1 MVRTIAGA
9 TNNSTPLMYHHRRRV
24 VQVAAVFV
32 AHDVGAQQFVMLSSS
47 SDHQEPPQKKR
58 RGSILLEPVPAT
70 GSGSASSSGTHI
82 AGVQNLHTEFLLSI
96 MTVSARKQAR
106 GREHMETKAMKRED
120 DRSRLLVLLSIAKA
134 TIVPV
139 APRPPELF
147 SAGQSVHQWW
157 AHWFKGCIKLPKQY
171 GKLHKRPTWFSGEVS
186 ATKKAPAP
194 TKTVEPSSQLICSL
208 GALLASEGRQT
219 SGMDAR
225 QVLRWHLRDL
235 LVPCPL
241 MERNP

>member
-1 MVRTIAGA
+1 MC
-9 TNNSTPLMYHHRRRV
+9 HHRRRV

-82 AGVQNLHTEFLLSI
+82 SGVQNLHTEFLLSC
-96 MTVSARKQAR
+96 MTVSARKRAR
-106 GREHMETKAMKRED
+106 GSEHMETKTMKRED
-120 DRSRLLVLLSIAKA
+120 DRSRLVVLLSIAKA
-134 TIVPV
+134 TTIVPV
-139 APRPPELF
+139 APQPPELF
-147 SAGQSVHQWW
+147 SPGQSVLQWW
-157 AHWFKGCIKLPKQY
+157 ANWFKDCIELPKHY

-208 GALLASEGRQT
+208 GALLASEGRQS

-225 QVLRWHLRDL
+225 RLCR
-235 LVPCPL
+235 
-241 MERNP
+241 

>member
-1 MVRTIAGA
+1 MC
-9 TNNSTPLMYHHRRRV
+9 HHRHRV
-24 VQVAAVFV
+24 VQVEAVFV

-70 GSGSASSSGTHI
+70 GSGSASSSVTTHI
-82 AGVQNLHTEFLLSI
+82 SGMQNLHTEFLLSC
-96 MTVSARKQAR
+96 MTVSARKRAR
-106 GREHMETKAMKRED
+106 GSEHMETKTMKRED
-120 DRSRLLVLLSIAKA
+120 DRSRLVVLLSIAKA
-134 TIVPV
+134 TTIVPV

-208 GALLASEGRQT
+208 GALLASEGRQS
-219 SGMDAR
+219 SGMDVR
-225 QVLRWHLRDL
+225 QLLRWLLRDL

>member
-1 MVRTIAGA
+1 
-9 TNNSTPLMYHHRRRV
+9 V
-24 VQVAAVFV
+24 VQVAVAAVFV
-32 AHDVGAQQFVMLSSS
+32 VHDVGVQQLAMLPSS
-47 SDHQEPPQKKR
+47 SDHQQPQKKR
-58 RGSILLEPVPAT
+58 RGSILREPVPAT
-70 GSGSASSSGTHI
+70 GSGSANSSGTHLS
-82 AGVQNLHTEFLLSI
+82 GVQNLHTELLLSC
-96 MTVSARKQAR
+96 MTVSARKRAR
-106 GREHMETKAMKRED
+106 GSAHMETKTMKRED
-120 DRSRLLVLLSIAKA
+120 DRSRLVVLLSIAKA
-134 TIVPV
+134 TTIVPV

-208 GALLASEGRQT
+208 GALLASEGRQS

-225 QVLRWHLRDL
+225 RLCR
-235 LVPCPL
+235 
-241 MERNP
+241 

>member
-1 MVRTIAGA
+1 
-9 TNNSTPLMYHHRRRV
+9 MYHHRRRV

-47 SDHQEPPQKKR
+47 SDHQQPQKKR

-70 GSGSASSSGTHI
+70 GSGSASSSVTTHI
-82 AGVQNLHTEFLLSI
+82 SGVQNLHTEFLLSC
-96 MTVSARKQAR
+96 MTVSARKRAR
-106 GREHMETKAMKRED
+106 GSEHMETKTMKRED
-120 DRSRLLVLLSIAKA
+120 DRSRLIVLLSITKA
-134 TIVPV
+134 TAIVPV
-139 APRPPELF
+139 APPPAELF
-147 SAGQSVHQWW
+147 SPGQSVLQWW
-157 AHWFKGCIKLPKQY
+157 ASWFKGCIELPKQY
-171 GKLHKRPTWFSGEVS
+171 CKRFKRPTWFSGEVS

-208 GALLASEGRQT
+208 GALLASEGRQS
-219 SGMDAR
+219 SGMDVR
-225 QVLRWHLRDL
+225 QLLRWLLRDL